1 MKNKKFYAALVTLV
15 ATASAVSVSL
25 FGMVAAMGS
34 VSIAQASYH
43 FVNYE
48 GNPPIH
54 IYKAAQKSASG
65 ITPAQIKSIYNLPS
79 TGGTGTIALIDA
91 YDDPSIE
98 SDLAVF
104 DKQYGLASCT
114 VKNGCLEKHMM
125 SASTTKNSGW
135 ATEISLDV
143 EWAHAIAPKAKI
155 LLVEA
160 KTQSGANLLSAV
172 DYATGRKDVV
182 AVSMSWGGE
191 EFSDQLSYDFHLS
204 PKANPNVVFFA
215 ASGDDGTGASWP
227 ASSPNVIGV
236 GGTTVKLSSKG
247 ALVSETAWSGSGG
260 GVSAYEKEPA
270 YQKTYSISKAG
281 GMRAV
286 PDVAYDAD
294 PSSGFS
300 VYYSGG
306 KTSGTANGWYV
317 VGGTSAG
324 APQWAAIRALGI
336 MTLAHLYADKAAS
349 STLSYFRDITSGS
362 NGTCTYYCAA
372 RARYDYVTG
381 LGTPQTVKF

>member
-1 MKNKKFYAALVTLV
+1 MKNKKNYAVLVAFV
-15 ATASAVSVSL
+15 ATASAVSIFLAGVL
-25 FGMVAAMGS
+25 LPFLPI
-34 VSIAQASYH
+34 SIAQATYH

-65 ITPAQIKSIYNLPS
+65 ITPAQIKKIYNLPS
-79 TGGTGTIALIDA
+79 TGGTGTIAIIDA
-91 YDDPSIE
+91 YDDPNIE
-98 SDLAVF
+98 ADLAVF
-104 DKQYGLASCT
+104 NKQYGLAACT
-114 VKNGCLEKHMM
+114 VKNGCLEKHIM
-125 SASTTKNSGW
+125 SATTTKNSNW
-135 ATEISLDV
+135 AMEISLDV

-172 DYATGRKDVV
+172 DYATSRKDVV

-191 EFSDQLSYDFHLS
+191 EFSDQLSYDAHLT
-204 PKANPNVVFFA
+204 PKANPYTIFFA
-215 ASGDDGTGASWP
+215 ASGDYGTGASWP

-247 ALVSETAWSGSGG
+247 VLASETAWSGSGG

-270 YQKTYSISKAG
+270 YQKTYSIPKAG

-294 PSSGFS
+294 SSSGFAI
-300 VYYSGG
+300 YYSGG
-306 KTSGTANGWYV
+306 KISSMVNGWYV

-324 APQWAAIRALGI
+324 APQWAAISTLGTVSLVK
-336 MTLAHLYADKAAS
+336 MYADKAAS
-349 STLSYFRDITSGS
+349 SSLSYFRDITSGS
-362 NGTCTYYCAA
+362 NGTCKYYCDA
-372 RARYDYVTG
+372 RAHYDYVTG
-381 LGTPQTVKF
+381 LGTPQTTKF